1 MPSLGRQCGSVA
13 ACRFMVDT
21 SNKWRGIGA
30 RRSLVAPA
38 QARSQAAAHVHL
50 ESDFS
55 AMRTR
60 SSIFQGAIM
69 HFPSRVT
76 VLFALT
82 CTPLAAMAEPALAP
96 PPVAGAGVA
105 ESVHVQPRGRTF
117 APNSAEVDA
126 VQKSITIFN
135 TTQGRL
141 HAWFDRR
148 KLTICRGC

>member
-1 MPSLGRQCGSVA
+1 MAPLGCQCGSVA
-13 ACRFMVDT
+13 ACRSMVDA

-30 RRSLVAPA
+30 RRSLVARA
-38 QARSQAAAHVHL
+38 QAQSKPAAHVRL
-50 ESDFS
+50 KSDFS
-55 AMRTR
+55 AMRKR

-69 HFPSRVT
+69 HLLSRVT

-82 CTPLAAMAEPALAP
+82 GAPLSAMAEPASAP

-105 ESVHVQPRGRTF
+105 ESVHVQPRGETF

-135 TTQGRL
+135 ATQGVL
-141 HAWFDRR
+141 DVWFDRK